1 MVVNHLL
8 RERKKLHN
16 QLLISPALCFLFRL
30 NLPKYWYRIIAN
42 QMGVNVSDLAM
53 GWRKLKSS
61 ETGRMQE
68 ERWSHS
74 AVCDCHCGE
83 GEIFK
88 KIRCCRFLQT
98 LFRQQP
104 HSEEAQDA
112 WTKSLPNMGP
122 ELSSSGFNNW
132 SDQKDLIGHPSGIC
146 WEKKIRLTKFIEIAE
161 HSCCRFLKRWC
172 WVFAGTCYL
181 PTGITVLWDLRLFI
195 P

>member
-1 MVVNHLL
+1 MLPLPIKSSKILIQNYS
-8 RERKKLHN
+8 KK
-16 QLLISPALCFLFRL
+16 
-30 NLPKYWYRIIAN
+30 K
-42 QMGVNVSDLAM
+42 VSDGGECAWPCHGM
-53 GWRKLKSS
+53 KKVEEQWDRENARGEVKSLS
-61 ETGRMQE
+61 SLWLSLWGGRNFQK
-68 ERWSHS
+68 S
-74 AVCDCHCGE
+74 
-83 GEIFK
+83 
-88 KIRCCRFLQT
+88 RCCRFLQT

-122 ELSSSGFNNW
+122 KLSSSGFNNW

-172 WVFAGTCYL
+172 WVFAGACYL